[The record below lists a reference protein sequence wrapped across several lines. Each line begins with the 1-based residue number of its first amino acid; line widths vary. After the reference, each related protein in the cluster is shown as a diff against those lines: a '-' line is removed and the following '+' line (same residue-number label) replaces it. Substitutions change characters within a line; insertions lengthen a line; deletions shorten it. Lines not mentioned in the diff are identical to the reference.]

1 MRTLQQV
8 QALVFHPQ
16 HILDLWGGR
25 ALRYL
30 SNRFKHYE
38 KVYSSDG
45 RILQGYSVS
54 PQELYPVVGK
64 Y

>member
-8 QALVFHPQ
+8 QGLVFYPQ

-25 ALRYL
+25 ALRYP

-38 KVYSSDG
+38 VYSSDG

-54 PQELYPVVGK
+54 PQEL
-64 Y
+64 